1 MKTNKQEREAIASKF
16 IKKMK
21 EDLILKNE
29 KLKKKAIFSTLTK
42 LEKKEQTLR
51 DEAAA
56 VNDQIKVQMA
66 AYNKDYCSEYWS
78 LSNEW
83 RYGDKTEIRLC
94 LENEYALK
102 NDLCNAILI
111 AQVNSDTVSDL
122 MRCLEEEVN
131 L

>member
-51 DEAAA
+51 DEANA

-111 AQVNSDTVSDL
+111 AQIGSDTVYDL
-122 MRCLEEEVN
+122 MKCLEEEVN

>member
-16 IKKMK
+16 IKRMK
-21 EDLILKNE
+21 EELILKNE
-29 KLKKKAIFSTLTK
+29 KLKKKAIFSTITK

-51 DEAAA
+51 DEADA
-56 VNDQIKVQMA
+56 VNNQIKVEMA
-66 AYNKDYCSEYWS
+66 SYNKAYCSEYWS

-83 RYGDKTEIRLC
+83 RYGDEKETRLC

-111 AQVNSDTVSDL
+111 AQVDSDTVNDIL
-122 MRCLEEEVN
+122 NCLEEEVN